1 MPDPS
6 RFDFVKKLA
15 LFPERA
21 AAVRE
26 RDFERAISTIY
37 LDVNTGICNHAC
49 TFCDGFYRPIT
60 AEHLPW
66 PRLSRLVDEMEE
78 LGVLGVVLAGDGGEP
93 MLHPQIDE
101 LLAKLARTSIR
112 FGIYT
117 NGTRVPEATL
127 PALAQAT
134 FVRISADAATAAT
147 HRKLHVYAE
156 QRRDFATVVRNV
168 ERLAPRVPDLGIS
181 FVLDPSNHLEIEA
194 AADVFLGAGARFLE
208 VKPIYGRDYTLDLA
222 ALAPLVPTIR
232 RQVLAAR
239 AKWKERVVLN
249 NQIESLLVGEA
260 PAPLR
265 VAPRQCLT
273 SVLRLVVS
281 THGCYTCTPFRGE
294 AERAVGDI
302 LTQSLREVVA
312 SAQRRALLDH
322 PCARLCAYDRQNDA
336 LLALENGPPV
346 PRQEDGAAAAT
357 GQDFFL

>member
-26 RDFERAISTIY
+26 RELERAISTVY

-49 TFCDGFYRPIT
+49 TFCDGFYRPLVPM
-60 AEHLPW
+60 HLPW

-93 MLHPQIDE
+93 LLHPQIDL

-117 NGTRVPEATL
+117 NGTRIPDPILQSLGE
-127 PALAQAT
+127 AT
-134 FVRISADAATAAT
+134 FVRISADAASAGT

-156 QRRDFATVVRNV
+156 RRSDFEVLVRNV
-168 ERLAPRVPDLGIS
+168 ERLAPLVPDLGIS
-181 FVLDPSNHLEIEA
+181 FVLDPSNHLEIES
-194 AADVFLGAGARFLE
+194 AADIFLGAGARFLE
-208 VKPIYGRDYTLDLA
+208 LKPIYGRGYTLDLA
-222 ALAPLVPTIR
+222 ALAPLVEAIR

-239 AKWKERVVLN
+239 SKWKERVVLN
-249 NQIESLLVGEA
+249 NQIESLLGGEA

-265 VAPRQCLT
+265 VAPRRCLT
-273 SVLRLVVS
+273 SALRLVVS
-281 THGCYTCTPFRGE
+281 SHGCYTCTPFRGE

-312 SAQRRALLDH
+312 SARRRALLDH
-322 PCARLCAYDRQNDA
+322 PCDRLCAYDRQNDA
-336 LLALENGPPV
+336 LLAQDDGRLEPRPV
-346 PRQEDGAAAAT
+346 DGAAAPS